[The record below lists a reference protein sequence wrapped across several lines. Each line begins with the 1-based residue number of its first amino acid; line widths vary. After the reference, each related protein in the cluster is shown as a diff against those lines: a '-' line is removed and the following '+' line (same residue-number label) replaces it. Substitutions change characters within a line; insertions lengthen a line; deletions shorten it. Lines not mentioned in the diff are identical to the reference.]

1 MSELPFLPF
10 SKPSISQAALD
21 EVIDCLK
28 SGWIT
33 TGPRVKKFEAKLA
46 NYLQTPHALALTT
59 GTAGLQLALQVINLQ
74 PGDEVITTAM
84 TFVASLN
91 TIVQAGGKP
100 VLVDID
106 ATHNIDI
113 SKLERAITEKTR
125 AIMPVHFTGLP
136 VDLDPLYALAK
147 THHLHVIEDAAQ
159 AIGTHYKGKIIGS
172 FGDMQVF
179 SFHPN
184 KNMTTGEGGCVTL
197 RDEVLAKRISVLRF
211 HGIDRDAFNRF
222 SKEGNQLY
230 DVIEPGYKYN
240 MLDMQAAIGL
250 HQLDDLELFIQK
262 RTQIALR
269 YFEKLSHIKQIT
281 LPVIPKYEH
290 RHNWHLF
297 TILINEQSGLS
308 RDEFVKKMK
317 ENNIGTGLHY
327 QAPHLF
333 TYYQKNFNFKEG
345 DFPIAEQVG
354 NQIVSLP
361 LFPDMTQEEQDR
373 VVTAIESIF

>member
-21 EVIDCLK
+21 EVADCLK

-33 TGPRVKKFEAKLA
+33 TGPRVKKFETKLA
-46 NYLQTPHALALTT
+46 EYLKAPYALALTS
-59 GTAGLQLALQVINLQ
+59 GTAGLQLALQAIDLK

-106 ATHNIDI
+106 ETHNIDI
-113 SKLERAITEKTR
+113 SKLEKAITKKTK

-136 VDLDPLYALAK
+136 VDLEPLYALAK
-147 THHLHVIEDAAQ
+147 KHQLHVIEDAAQ
-159 AIGTHYKGKIIGS
+159 AIGSHYKGKIIGS

-197 RDEVLAKRISVLRF
+197 RDETLAKRISVLRF

-230 DVIEPGYKYN
+230 DVVEPGYKYN

-250 HQLDDLELFIQK
+250 HQLDDLEMFIQK
-262 RTQIALR
+262 RTHLAMR
-269 YFEKLSHIKQIT
+269 YFEKLSHIKAIS
-281 LPVIPKYEH
+281 LPVIPAYEH

-297 TILINEQSGLS
+297 TILINEHSKIN

-317 ENNIGTGLHY
+317 EHNIGTGLHY

-345 DFPIAEQVG
+345 DFPIAERVG

-361 LFPDMTQEEQDR
+361 LFPDLTEAEQDR